1 MACSI
6 SFGIR
11 AILGLSM
18 GFASNVELGSKL
30 EPCN

>member
-1 MACSI
+1 MACPI
-6 SFGIR
+6 SFRIR
-11 AILGLSM
+11 AVLGVSM